1 MLKFGLTAPSN
12 FWVSDL
18 ADKQQTLETLAAAGI
33 NHIYVADHVSFRN
46 GSGADGFVE
55 VAALSQLH
63 ADLGVMISIY
73 LLPLRHPLPIARQ
86 LATMDRIAPGR
97 MLFGIGVGGEDR
109 HETEVC
115 GVDPRTRGA
124 RANESLDI
132 IRRLLDGETLDY
144 EGEHFQLREA
154 RIRPRQNARIPIIVG
169 GRSNAALARCG
180 RFGDGWIGVWCSTR
194 RYREAVEIIA
204 AEADRCDRGDTA
216 WMHGYQPWL
225 GLDTADAARARE
237 AVATGM
243 EAFYHVP
250 FAQFERYTPFGT
262 PREVAEQLYPY
273 VAAGASIMNFK
284 VCTAAAEE
292 EVPLAAELAAEMRRL
307 AGQ

>member
-1 MLKFGLTAPSN
+1 MLKFGLTAPAN
-12 FWVSDL
+12 FWTSDL
-18 ADKQQTLETLAAAGI
+18 ADKQQTLETLATAGI
-33 NHIYVADHVSFRN
+33 DHIYVADHVSFRN

-63 ADLGVMISIY
+63 AEMGVMISIY

-86 LATMDRIAPGR
+86 LATMDKIAPGR

-132 IRRLLDGETLDY
+132 IRRLLDGETVDY
-144 EGEHFQLREA
+144 EGEHFQLSEA
-154 RIRPRQNARIPIIVG
+154 RIRPRQSERIPIIVG
-169 GRSNAALARCG
+169 GRSNAALSRCG

-194 RYREAVEIIA
+194 RYREALEIIA
-204 AEADRCDRGDTA
+204 TEADRHGRGNTP

-225 GLDTADAARARE
+225 GLDTGDAGRARE

-243 EAFYHVP
+243 EAFYQVP

-273 VAAGASIMNFK
+273 VEAGASIMNFK
-284 VCTAAAEE
+284 VCTADAEE

-307 AGQ
+307 VGQ